1 MLNSIIFEAILK
13 LKVMKN
19 RKIIKTSFKYSLILT
34 LFTGT
39 GTGTGKKIQKQ
50 VKTDRT
56 ELR

>member
-1 MLNSIIFEAILK
+1 MLNSTISEAILK

-39 GTGTGKKIQKQ
+39 GTGTGKKIIKQ
-50 VKTDRT
+50 AKIDRI
-56 ELR
+56 ERK